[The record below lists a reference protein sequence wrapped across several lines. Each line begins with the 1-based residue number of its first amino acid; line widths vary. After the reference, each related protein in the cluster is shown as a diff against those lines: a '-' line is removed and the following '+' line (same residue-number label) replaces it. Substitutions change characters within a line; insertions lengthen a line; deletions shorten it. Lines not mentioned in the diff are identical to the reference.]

1 MELPLVKRSSL
12 TKLENELFNANAVI
26 AAINRSMA
34 CIKFSPEGEIIEAN
48 DIFLATLGYSSH
60 EIQGMHHRIFCEK
73 KYTQTQEY
81 AEFWK
86 NLKNG
91 KFFSGEIHRL
101 SKSGNSIWLE
111 ATYNPVFNRDGSIAY
126 IIKLASN
133 VTPSH
138 DMAKKNE
145 HTKNLVQENVSLAS
159 ESMNKISFTINE
171 IASKNNRI
179 SHLTSEISSDA
190 ALTLS
195 AIHIADNEMNSL
207 GTVTEDSVNLLQELL
222 IKSKK
227 INGLTT
233 AIKEIADQTNLL
245 ALNAAIEAARAGD
258 VGRGFAV
265 VADEVRLL
273 ADRTANSTAEAS
285 TVINEIQTL
294 IHSNHTQMEH
304 VKEKTLS
311 TKNTFEKAINMITDV
326 INEIKTIETVTS
338 ETALATDEQ
347 SVALCTVTQSI
358 NEISKIQ

>member
-1 MELPLVKRSSL
+1 
-12 TKLENELFNANAVI
+12 
-26 AAINRSMA
+26 
-34 CIKFSPEGEIIEAN
+34 
-48 DIFLATLGYSSH
+48 
-60 EIQGMHHRIFCEK
+60 
-73 KYTQTQEY
+73 
-81 AEFWK
+81 
-86 NLKNG
+86 
-91 KFFSGEIHRL
+91 
-101 SKSGNSIWLE
+101 
-111 ATYNPVFNRDGSIAY
+111 
-126 IIKLASN
+126 
-133 VTPSH
+133 
-138 DMAKKNE
+138 MAKKNE
-145 HTKNLVQENVSLAS
+145 HTKNLIQENVSLAS

-171 IASKNNRI
+171 IASKNNQI

-195 AIHIADNEMNSL
+195 AIHIADSEMNSL

>member
-1 MELPLVKRSSL
+1 
-12 TKLENELFNANAVI
+12 
-26 AAINRSMA
+26 
-34 CIKFSPEGEIIEAN
+34 
-48 DIFLATLGYSSH
+48 
-60 EIQGMHHRIFCEK
+60 
-73 KYTQTQEY
+73 
-81 AEFWK
+81 
-86 NLKNG
+86 
-91 KFFSGEIHRL
+91 
-101 SKSGNSIWLE
+101 
-111 ATYNPVFNRDGSIAY
+111 
-126 IIKLASN
+126 
-133 VTPSH
+133 
-138 DMAKKNE
+138 
-145 HTKNLVQENVSLAS
+145 
-159 ESMNKISFTINE
+159 MNKISFTINE
-171 IASKNNRI
+171 IASKNNQI

-294 IHSNHTQMEH
+294 IHSNHSQMEH

-326 INEIKTIETVTS
+326 IKEIKTIETVTS
-338 ETALATDEQ
+338 EAALATDEQ

>member
-1 MELPLVKRSSL
+1 
-12 TKLENELFNANAVI
+12 
-26 AAINRSMA
+26 
-34 CIKFSPEGEIIEAN
+34 
-48 DIFLATLGYSSH
+48 
-60 EIQGMHHRIFCEK
+60 
-73 KYTQTQEY
+73 
-81 AEFWK
+81 
-86 NLKNG
+86 
-91 KFFSGEIHRL
+91 
-101 SKSGNSIWLE
+101 
-111 ATYNPVFNRDGSIAY
+111 
-126 IIKLASN
+126 
-133 VTPSH
+133 
-138 DMAKKNE
+138 
-145 HTKNLVQENVSLAS
+145 
-159 ESMNKISFTINE
+159 MNKISFTINE

-195 AIHIADNEMNSL
+195 AIHIADSEMNSL

>member
-1 MELPLVKRSSL
+1 M
-12 TKLENELFNANAVI
+12 
-26 AAINRSMA
+26 
-34 CIKFSPEGEIIEAN
+34 
-48 DIFLATLGYSSH
+48 
-60 EIQGMHHRIFCEK
+60 
-73 KYTQTQEY
+73 
-81 AEFWK
+81 
-86 NLKNG
+86 
-91 KFFSGEIHRL
+91 
-101 SKSGNSIWLE
+101 
-111 ATYNPVFNRDGSIAY
+111 
-126 IIKLASN
+126 
-133 VTPSH
+133 
-138 DMAKKNE
+138 
-145 HTKNLVQENVSLAS
+145 
-159 ESMNKISFTINE
+159 
-171 IASKNNRI
+171 
-179 SHLTSEISSDA
+179 TSEISSDA

-195 AIHIADNEMNSL
+195 AIHIADSEMNSL

-265 VADEVRLL
+265 VADEVWLL